1 MLNMTVGVLGSGGVG
16 ETLAKG
22 FLDSGCAVMR
32 GSRDPKK
39 LEAWRAKAGAKAS
52 IGTFAE
58 TAAFGELLV
67 LAVKGTAAL
76 SIAASCGVALD
87 GKVILDTTNP
97 IAEKPPVDGILEYFT
112 GPNESLIEQLQAQH
126 PKARFVKCFS
136 SVGNANM
143 VNPQFA
149 GVKPTMFICG
159 NDKSAKEVTRKVLD
173 AFGWEAEDLG
183 TARGGRAIEPLCIT
197 WCAPGFLEGRWTH
210 AFKVLKR

>member
-1 MLNMTVGVLGSGGVG
+1 MLNMKIGVLGSGGVG
-16 ETLAKG
+16 ETLADG
-22 FLDSGCAVMR
+22 FLKYGCTVMR
-32 GSRDPKK
+32 GSRAPEK
-39 LEAWRAKAGAKAS
+39 LEEWRGKAGPKAS
-52 IGTFAE
+52 IGTFE
-58 TAAFGELLV
+58 KTATFGELLV

-76 SIAASCGVALD
+76 SITANCGAALD

-97 IAEKPPVDGILEYFT
+97 ISETPPVDGILEYFT
-112 GPNESLIEQLQAQH
+112 GPNDSLIERLQAQH

-143 VNPQFA
+143 VDPRFGDVQ
-149 GVKPTMFICG
+149 PTMFICG
-159 NDKSAKEVTRKVLD
+159 NDKSAKEVARKVLD
-173 AFGWEAEDLG
+173 AFGWETEDLG